1 MAPWVV
7 GGSVRCRAAAGGA
20 GEHPDLQVP
29 EAAAR
34 TIAALL
40 TIRDQVIAPLLAGI
54 RTPRQGRPPVAWTR
68 IDSDHEALRVDMHS
82 LFQDLVPGSR
92 PHHRASCRID
102 AA

>member
-68 IDSDHEALRVDMHS
+68 IDRDHEALRVDMHS
-82 LFQDLVPGSR
+82 LFQDLVPGPR